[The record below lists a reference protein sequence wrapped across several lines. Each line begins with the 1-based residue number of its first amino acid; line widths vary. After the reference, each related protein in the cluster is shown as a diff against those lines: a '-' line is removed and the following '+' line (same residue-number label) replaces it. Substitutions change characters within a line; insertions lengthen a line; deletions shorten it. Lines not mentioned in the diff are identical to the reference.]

1 MTEINDDI
9 KEVISKNKS
18 TRYEIDKLR
27 EKIDDVQESISVL
40 SNAIKCGFLHDKHSL
55 ILQEWIVEYVHDRD
69 QMLTHLTEM
78 QDHG

>member
-1 MTEINDDI
+1 MTEINNDI
-9 KEVISKNKS
+9 KEVIDSNKAKI
-18 TRYEIDKLR
+18 YEIDKLKER
-27 EKIDDVQESISVL
+27 INDVRESISVL
-40 SNAIKCGFLHDKHSL
+40 SNAIKYGFLHDKHSL

>member
-9 KEVISKNKS
+9 EEVISKNKS
-18 TRYEIDKLR
+18 KTHEIDKLKER
-27 EKIDDVQESISVL
+27 IDDVQESISVL

-55 ILQEWIVEYVHDRD
+55 ILQEWLVEYVHDKD

>member
-18 TRYEIDKLR
+18 KTHEIDKLKER
-27 EKIDDVQESISVL
+27 IDDVQESISVL

-55 ILQEWIVEYVHDRD
+55 ILQEWLVEYVHDKD

>member
-18 TRYEIDKLR
+18 KTHEIDKLKER
-27 EKIDDVQESISVL
+27 IDDVQESISVL

-55 ILQEWIVEYVHDRD
+55 ILQEWIVEYVHDKD

>member
-1 MTEINDDI
+1 MTEINDEI
-9 KEVISKNKS
+9 KLVIDSNKAK
-18 TRYEIDKLR
+18 TYEIDKLKER
-27 EKIDDVQESISVL
+27 INDVRESISVL

>member
-1 MTEINDDI
+1 MTEINNDI
-9 KEVISKNKS
+9 KEVIDSNKAKI
-18 TRYEIDKLR
+18 YEIDKLKER
-27 EKIDDVQESISVL
+27 INDVRESISVL

>member
-55 ILQEWIVEYVHDRD
+55 ILQEWLVEYVYDKD